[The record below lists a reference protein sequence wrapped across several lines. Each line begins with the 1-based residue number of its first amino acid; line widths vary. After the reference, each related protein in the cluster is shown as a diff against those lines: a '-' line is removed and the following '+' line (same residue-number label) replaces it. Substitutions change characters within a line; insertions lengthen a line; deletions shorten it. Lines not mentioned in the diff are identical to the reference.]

1 MEETH
6 LQREKNEAST
16 EGREMRGEMG
26 RESCLN
32 FWWLYRGTVRLT
44 CPSAL
49 GFQEV
54 PWSPE
59 TVLILLKLARET

>member
-1 MEETH
+1 
-6 LQREKNEAST
+6 
-16 EGREMRGEMG
+16 MRGKMG

>member
-6 LQREKNEAST
+6 LQREKNEASM

-32 FWWLYRGTVRLT
+32 FWWLYRGSVM

-49 GFQEV
+49 GSQEV